1 MPIEFIPNQPIIF
14 TDNSQSC
21 LNNDNKAYAQMMQ
34 PDDMMCVQMKQDPCS
49 YEQMCTIV
57 DPETNW
63 TTNPDFSGDA
73 SGWTLVTGWA
83 YGTNNIIY
91 TGAGFGK
98 TASQTMAGSITAGIL
113 GNHFKIT
120 INVSAITG
128 KLLVYVSESQVAS
141 IDAVGL
147 HTFYH
152 TARTYIQD
160 IYIVDA
166 VDNSINGTFTV
177 EKFDVELV
185 LDCFEWYDNGNL
197 DLGFG
202 KVMNTNPDFTGNATG
217 WDLQTSWAYNTNK
230 ITKTPSPGLAR
241 SAAQHVT
248 IDAKQA
254 YRVGFTISDYTAGSL
269 VVSYGNNTIASISAN
284 GYYEYDITL
293 YQNIGLFA
301 IDTFAFLANATFSGS
316 IESAYIIDPFNH
328 WIINNDGELCKSR
341 TDLFPIV
348 STNTPANIGG
358 TGNITFEI
366 NNRTLGTITP
376 QWGTTNGLAVSGNG
390 TFSQYIN
397 AAANG
402 ELIFIE
408 DLTFDGCI
416 GLISA
421 KEMNLG
427 SSFTIISA
435 DGTTDI
441 SDHYNNTTID
451 YPVIYDNEYITWCI
465 KLSDLTLSNIPV
477 NLPRSCYRIM
487 FTDDCASI
495 EYISDTLI
503 HYSSTDLPC
512 TRMVIGSNTGE
523 QFGFNWNDFI
533 MYQRLK
539 VLRITPEHKI
549 KGEDYFDSRGEGF
562 NAYIEADKQWV
573 AWFDLLDENTHDA
586 LSIQLYSNNFSIDTV
601 PYFCP
606 IQDIQPLWAANMK
619 RNLAQLKVELR
630 KKVGKLFK
638 KLS

>member
-34 PDDMMCVQMKQDPCS
+34 PDDMMCVQVKQEPCG
-49 YEQMCTIV
+49 YEQMCTIF

-73 SGWTLVTGWA
+73 SGWTLGTGWA
-83 YGTNNIIY
+83 YGTDNVIY
-91 TGAGFGK
+91 TGTGSGNKLAQ
-98 TASQTMAGSITAGIL
+98 TLSQLMVVGTHYVVTVEVTEL
-113 GNHFKIT
+113 
-120 INVSAITG
+120 TG
-128 KLLVYVSESQVAS
+128 KIGVYVAASQVALLDT
-141 IDAVGL
+141 IGTYL
-147 HTFYH
+147 FYH
-152 TARTYIQD
+152 TARTREDKIW
-160 IYIVDA
+160 IVEDPYQLF
-166 VDNSINGTFTV
+166 DGTCTIST
-177 EKFDVELV
+177 FDVEQILN
-185 LDCFEWYDNGNL
+185 CFEWVDNG
-197 DLGFG
+197 DIQLG
-202 KVMNTNPDFTGNATG
+202 KEMNANSGFQGNANNWTLGSG
-217 WDLQTSWAYNTNK
+217 WVYGSNK
-230 ITKTPSPGLAR
+230 
-241 SAAQHVT
+241 VT
-248 IDAKQA
+248 IATPGA
-254 YRVGFTISDYTAGSL
+254 NGTISTVCNILIDQLGYGVEIDSNITAGSIS
-269 VVSYGNNTIASISAN
+269 VYYGNELLGVISAHVPTITFYEVPLGHFIGIYNINALVLVPSNTFVGSISQATI
-284 GYYEYDITL
+284 YDPNL
-293 YQNIGLFA
+293 YW
-301 IDTFAFLANATFSGS
+301 T
-316 IESAYIIDPFNH
+316 
-328 WIINNDGELCKSR
+328 INNDGELCKSR
-341 TDLFPIV
+341 IDLFPIV
-348 STNTPANIGG
+348 SNNTPANIGG
-358 TGNITFEI
+358 TANITFEI
-366 NNRTLGTITP
+366 NNRTLGSITP
-376 QWGTTNGLAVSGNG
+376 QWGTTNGLAVNGNG

-408 DLTFDGCI
+408 DSTFDGCI

-427 SSFTIISA
+427 SSFTIISE

-465 KLSDLTLSNIPV
+465 KLSDLTLFDIPV
-477 NLPRSCYRIM
+477 NLPTACYRIM

-503 HYSSTDLPC
+503 HYSSTNLPC

-539 VLRITPEHKI
+539 VLRITPEHKM

-606 IQDIQPLWAANMK
+606 IQDIQPLWATNMK